1 MKKLLLNWRLYIIG
15 TLFGVALFLLFCEP
29 LNNSFYWFEL
39 FIGSK
44 VLAFLIGYVAV
55 KITAYWERKG
65 LIDLS
70 IFD

>member
-15 TLFGVALFLLFCEP
+15 ILFCIASFFLFSEP
-29 LNNSFYWFEL
+29 ISTSKYWTEL

-44 VLAFLIGYVAV
+44 VLAFLIGYIAV
-55 KITAYWERKG
+55 KLTNYWERKG

-70 IFD
+70 IFE